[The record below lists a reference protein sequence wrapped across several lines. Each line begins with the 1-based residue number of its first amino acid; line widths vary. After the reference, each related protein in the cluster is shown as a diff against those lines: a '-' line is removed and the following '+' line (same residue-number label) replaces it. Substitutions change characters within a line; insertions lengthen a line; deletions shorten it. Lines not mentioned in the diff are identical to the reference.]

1 MLAALF
7 YWAFIQSFLF
17 GITVLIYRNNLPNRI
32 LATFFFLVST
42 LILWQYLLKHE
53 HWLFDYPRTLFVP
66 DIVNVCIPP
75 VFYLY
80 SERIISGRWKTINY
94 LHFLPAVFLVAYFT
108 FFEILAE
115 ESFKY
120 FNYISTTE
128 HVVVLS
134 IILLSNIIYL
144 VLFYHN
150 FKKCQNLTKKDSG
163 KVKPWLKILMIFF
176 SIQLFI
182 NLIIWA
188 LHLSLYRLYE
198 GAIANVREI
207 KDIIFIV
214 LNAITIFATGL
225 FIISNPSVITSL
237 GTKITERFKTKS
249 FKIDEDDAETHIA
262 ELERI
267 MTEDKIYL
275 DSQLNEKLLA
285 EKLNIQS
292 YYLSKL
298 LNEHL
303 NCSFT
308 EFINRARVEETK
320 RLLES
325 EDTKDITL
333 FAIAIDSG
341 FSSESVFYTNF
352 KKYVGMTP
360 NQYKK
365 KALREKK

>member
-1 MLAALF
+1 MLVALF

-17 GITVLIYRNNLPNRI
+17 GITVLVYKNNLPNRL
-32 LATFFFLVST
+32 LAAFFFLVST

-53 HWLFDYPRTLFVP
+53 HWL
-66 DIVNVCIPP
+66 CIPL
-75 VFYLY
+75 VFFLY
-80 SERIISGRWKTINY
+80 SERIITGNWKRINY
-94 LHFLPAVFLVAYFT
+94 LHFFPAILFIVYFV

-120 FNYISTTE
+120 FNYISTSE
-128 HVVVLS
+128 HIAILT

-144 VLFYHN
+144 VLFYGN
-150 FKKCQNLTKKDSG
+150 YKKCQNLSRKDSE
-163 KVKPWLKILMIFF
+163 KVKPWLKILLIFF
-176 SIQLFI
+176 SIQLFT

-188 LHLSLYRLYE
+188 LHISLYRLYE

-237 GTKITERFKTKS
+237 GTKISERFKSKS
-249 FKIDEDDAETHIA
+249 FKIDEDDAEIHIA
-262 ELERI
+262 RLQKI
-267 MTEDKIYL
+267 MIEDKIFL
-275 DSQLNEKLLA
+275 DPQLNEKLLA
-285 EKLNIQS
+285 EKLDIQS

-298 LNEHL
+298 LNEHI

-308 EFINRARVEETK
+308 EFINRARIEETK

-325 EDTKDITL
+325 EKANDLTL
-333 FAIAIDSG
+333 FAVAIDSG

-365 KALREKK
+365 KVQTEK

>member
-17 GITVLIYRNNLPNRI
+17 GITVLVYRNNLPNRI

-53 HWLFDYPRTLFVP
+53 HWLFDYPKTLFVP
-66 DIVNVCIPP
+66 DIVNMCIPP

-80 SERIISGRWKTINY
+80 SERIITGKWKRINF
-94 LHFLPAVFLVAYFT
+94 LHFLPAVLLTFYFV
-108 FFEILAE
+108 FFEVLAE

-128 HVVVLS
+128 HVTVLT
-134 IILLSNIIYL
+134 IILLSNIIY
-144 VLFYHN
+144 VILFYNN
-150 FKKCQNLTKKDSG
+150 FKKCQELSKKDSG
-163 KVKPWLKILMIFF
+163 KVKPWLKILLIFF

-214 LNAITIFATGL
+214 LNAITIFTTGL
-225 FIISNPSVITSL
+225 FIISNPSVITTL
-237 GTKITERFKTKS
+237 GTKISERFKSKS

-262 ELERI
+262 ELKRVMAE
-267 MTEDKIYL
+267 EKVFL

-303 NCSFT
+303 KCSFT
-308 EFINRARVEETK
+308 EYINRARIEETK

-325 EDTKDITL
+325 EQAKDMTL

-352 KKYVGMTP
+352 KKFVGMTP

-365 KALREKK
+365 KVHSQK